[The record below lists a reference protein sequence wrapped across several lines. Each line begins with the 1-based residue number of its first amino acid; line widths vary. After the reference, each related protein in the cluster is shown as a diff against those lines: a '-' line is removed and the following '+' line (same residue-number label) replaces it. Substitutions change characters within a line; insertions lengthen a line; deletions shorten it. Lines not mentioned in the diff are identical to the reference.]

1 MGLKAR
7 DQQEGMEMEIVKE
20 SKGEYQREKE
30 KKKRWISLQQF
41 CFFKWLTNKLNGL
54 LM

>member
-20 SKGEYQREKE
+20 SKREYHREKE
-30 KKKRWISLQQF
+30 KKTMDFLKTV
-41 CFFKWLTNKLNGL
+41 FFSF
-54 LM
+54 

>member
-30 KKKRWISLQQF
+30 KKTMGFLTRVL
-41 CFFKWLTNKLNGL
+41 FF
-54 LM
+54 

>member
-7 DQQEGMEMEIVKE
+7 DQQEGTEMEIVKE

-30 KKKRWISLQQF
+30 KKNDGFPYNSF
-41 CFFKWLTNKLNGL
+41 VFLNGL
-54 LM
+54 QIN